1 VAKEKWDRWTAAK
14 WIVTA
19 GSNEP
24 YGDGRVIASE
34 ATAEKAIEKA
44 QTWAQKNPGREVGVY
59 ERSNRFIAEISPVEE
74 IHE

>member
-19 GSNEP
+19 GSTEP
-24 YGDGRVIASE
+24 YGQGQIISSE
-34 ATAEKAIEKA
+34 PSAEKAIEKA
-44 QTWAQKNPGREVGVY
+44 QEWAQRNPGREVGVY
-59 ERSNRFIAEISPVEE
+59 ERSNRFIAEIAPVEE